1 MDNLEIV
8 IGPYSF
14 LARLERQAAPKT
26 CAAFAQ
32 LLPFSNRVI
41 HSRWSGEA
49 VWIPLG
55 DFDAGVGFEN
65 HTSHP
70 APGEI
75 LLYPGGL
82 SETEILLAYGSV
94 CFSSKVGQL
103 AGNHFLTITGGAEH
117 LKELGLLVLWEG
129 AQEIRFEAAPAQ
141 NVSGEGGDRTPRDA
155 EERRGRGLRRR
166 PTS

>member
-1 MDNLEIV
+1 MDHLKIA

-14 LARLERQAAPKT
+14 LARLEQQSAPKT
-26 CAAFAQ
+26 CAAFRR
-32 LLPFSNRVI
+32 LLPFANQVV

-55 DFDAGVGFEN
+55 DFDTGVGFEN

-70 APGEI
+70 APGDI

-82 SETEILLAYGSV
+82 SETEILVAYGSV

-103 AGNHFLTITGGAEH
+103 AGNHFLTVSEGVEH
-117 LKELGLLVLWEG
+117 LKELGRLVLWEG
-129 AQEIRFEAAPAQ
+129 AQDIRFEAADGCSHGGG
-141 NVSGEGGDRTPRDA
+141 SGF
-155 EERRGRGLRRR
+155 
-166 PTS
+166 

>member
-1 MDNLEIV
+1 MNHLKIV

-14 LARLERQAAPKT
+14 LARLEQQSAPKT
-26 CAAFAQ
+26 CAAFRR
-32 LLPFSNRVI
+32 LLPFTNRAV

-55 DFDAGVGFEN
+55 DLDTGVGFEN

-70 APGEI
+70 APGDI

-82 SETEILLAYGSV
+82 SETEILVAYGSV

-103 AGNHFLTITGGAEH
+103 AGNHFLTISEGAEH
-117 LKELGLLVLWEG
+117 LKEVGRLVLWDG
-129 AQEIRFEAAPAQ
+129 AQEIRFEAPP
-141 NVSGEGGDRTPRDA
+141 G
-155 EERRGRGLRRR
+155 
-166 PTS
+166 